1 MLALVE
7 DLTVL
12 RLYIRLASPA
22 IADGTFNSAVQAR
35 PTLLGWWSAVCFV
48 GHVAWLTR
56 NVCLGSDCR
65 YSTPSIDT

>member
-35 PTLLGWWSAVCFV
+35 PMFWACGIMVE
-48 GHVAWLTR
+48 TR
-56 NVCLGSDCR
+56 R
-65 YSTPSIDT
+65 EK